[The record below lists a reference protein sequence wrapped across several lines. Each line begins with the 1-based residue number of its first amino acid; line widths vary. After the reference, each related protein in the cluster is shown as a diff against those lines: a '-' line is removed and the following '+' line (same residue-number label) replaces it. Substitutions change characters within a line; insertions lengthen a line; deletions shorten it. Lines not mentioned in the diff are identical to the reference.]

1 MRRTRRL
8 SGRLRGQV
16 DFCGNAGN
24 ASSEGGAGSLPQ
36 ADTGQVCGA
45 RGGRGWAG
53 TRGNVGRFVGRRL
66 KIAGLG
72 AKGRGTERRCG
83 TEEAA
88 KGRGAGPETAGRG
101 VRFSRTV
108 DVLAVGAG
116 RSVRL
121 KLAGRRVG
129 GFLCCEGQA
138 RSTPEAEE
146 AAGAETGGSAGIP
159 GGRRGASGSIRR
171 EGLRNGRRRGREQK
185 RRGLPK
191 KIGRQRLFSVF
202 GEMREKGGRGKRC
215 VCGTEAA
222 AKGRGTDGRGA
233 PGARR
238 GKGEAGP
245 APRSRKF
252 LRGGESVPG
261 QIGAGIFARRFWNC
275 GMRTVGSWILGI

>member
-24 ASSEGGAGSLPQ
+24 ASSEGGAGSLSQ

-45 RGGRGWAG
+45 RGQ
-53 TRGNVGRFVGRRL
+53 TRGGNTGKRRAVRGPEAEDCGTGATRGARREGAGRR
-66 KIAGLG
+66 K
-72 AKGRGTERRCG
+72 R
-83 TEEAA
+83 A
-88 KGRGAGPETAGRG
+88 KGRGAGPETVGRG

-185 RRGLPK
+185 RRGVPK
-191 KIGRQRLFSVF
+191 KIGRQRLFPFF
-202 GEMREKGGRGKRC
+202 GEMRGKGGREKRC
-215 VCGTEAA
+215 VCGTEVAGEGT
-222 AKGRGTDGRGA
+222 GRGRERLGEGMEAQRMQRRHEDGRAWLRPGMRAKNFRAGA
-233 PGARR
+233 EVGGAAEREEG
-238 GKGEAGP
+238 GK
-245 APRSRKF
+245 RKF
-252 LRGGESVPG
+252 
-261 QIGAGIFARRFWNC
+261 
-275 GMRTVGSWILGI
+275 